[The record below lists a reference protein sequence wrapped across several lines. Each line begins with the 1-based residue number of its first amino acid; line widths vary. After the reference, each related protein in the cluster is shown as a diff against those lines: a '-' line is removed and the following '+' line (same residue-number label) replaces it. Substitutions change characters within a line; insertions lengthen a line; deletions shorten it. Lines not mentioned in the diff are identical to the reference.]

1 MTIGLLNGL
10 MIACGPLQA
19 IYIMAAGTGS
29 MIEGAKLLF
38 VFALGTL
45 PVMLSFGYITSF
57 LGSKATHQI
66 LKFSGAI
73 VIILGIFMIN
83 NGLALTGAGFD
94 IGTTTGNDPQTT
106 IESAPSTTEPVDA
119 NTGSQEI
126 RMEVNRYGFVPS
138 TFELNKGVPVK
149 WIINGKELTGCN
161 NAIIVPALGLEF
173 KVKKG
178 EQIIEFTP
186 TKAGTIRWSCW
197 MGMIQGSFIVK

>member
-1 MTIGLLNGL
+1 
-10 MIACGPLQA
+10 
-19 IYIMAAGTGS
+19 
-29 MIEGAKLLF
+29 
-38 VFALGTL
+38 
-45 PVMLSFGYITSF
+45 MLSFGYITSF
-57 LGSKATHQI
+57 IGSKATHQI
-66 LKFSGAI
+66 LKFSGVI

-106 IESAPSTTEPVDA
+106 IESAPSTTEPVNA

-138 TFELNKGVPVK
+138 TFELNKGVPIK

-161 NAIIVPALGLEF
+161 NAIIVPSLGMEF
-173 KVKKG
+173 KIKKG

-186 TKAGTIRWSCW
+186 TEAGTIRWSCW
-197 MGMIQGSFIVK
+197 MGMIQGSFNVK